1 MSQNYAAFPFNIYQN
16 KEDIFIDKLKVTLIR
31 SVIGRPQNQRDI
43 VKGLGLGRVNSSV
56 VVPDNAAMRGAIRK
70 INHLVDV
77 ELAK

>member
-1 MSQNYAAFPFNIYQN
+1 MAN
-16 KEDIFIDKLKVTLIR
+16 LKVTLVR

-56 VVPDNAAMRGAIRK
+56 VVPDNAAMRCVIRK
-70 INHLVDV
+70 INHLLDV

>member
-1 MSQNYAAFPFNIYQN
+1 MAN
-16 KEDIFIDKLKVTLIR
+16 LKVTLVR

-43 VKGLGLGRVNSSV
+43 VKGLGLGRINISV
-56 VVPDNAAMRGAIRK
+56 VVPDNAAMRGVIRK

>member
-1 MSQNYAAFPFNIYQN
+1 MAN
-16 KEDIFIDKLKVTLIR
+16 LKVTLVR

-56 VVPDNAAMRGAIRK
+56 VVPYNAAMRGVIRK

>member
-1 MSQNYAAFPFNIYQN
+1 MA
-16 KEDIFIDKLKVTLIR
+16 ELKITLKK
-31 SVIGRPQNQRDI
+31 SLIGRPQNQRDI

>member
-1 MSQNYAAFPFNIYQN
+1 MAQ
-16 KEDIFIDKLKVTLIR
+16 LKVTLVR
-31 SVIGRPQNQRDI
+31 SVIGRPQKQREI

>member
-1 MSQNYAAFPFNIYQN
+1 M
-16 KEDIFIDKLKVTLIR
+16 DKLKVTLIR
-31 SVIGRPQNQRDI
+31 SVIGGPQNHRDI

>member
-1 MSQNYAAFPFNIYQN
+1 M
-16 KEDIFIDKLKVTLIR
+16 DKLKVTLIR

-56 VVPDNAAMRGAIRK
+56 GGPDNAAMRGAIRK

>member
-1 MSQNYAAFPFNIYQN
+1 M
-16 KEDIFIDKLKVTLIR
+16 DKLKVTLIR

-56 VVPDNAAMRGAIRK
+56 VFPDNAAMRGAIRK

>member
-1 MSQNYAAFPFNIYQN
+1 M
-16 KEDIFIDKLKVTLIR
+16 DKLKVTLIR

-56 VVPDNAAMRGAIRK
+56 VVHDNAAMRGAIRK

>member
-1 MSQNYAAFPFNIYQN
+1 M
-16 KEDIFIDKLKVTLIR
+16 DKLKVTLIR

-56 VVPDNAAMRGAIRK
+56 VVPDNAAMRSAIRK

>member
-1 MSQNYAAFPFNIYQN
+1 M
-16 KEDIFIDKLKVTLIR
+16 DKLKVTLIR

-56 VVPDNAAMRGAIRK
+56 VVPDNAIRK

>member
-1 MSQNYAAFPFNIYQN
+1 MAQ
-16 KEDIFIDKLKVTLIR
+16 LKVTLVR
-31 SVIGRPQNQRDI
+31 SVIGRPQKQREI

-56 VVPDNAAMRGAIRK
+56 VIPDNVAMRGAIRK

>member
-1 MSQNYAAFPFNIYQN
+1 MAN
-16 KEDIFIDKLKVTLIR
+16 LKVTLVR

-56 VVPDNAAMRGAIRK
+56 VVPDNAAMRGVIRN

>member
-1 MSQNYAAFPFNIYQN
+1 MAN
-16 KEDIFIDKLKVTLIR
+16 LKVTLVR
-31 SVIGRPQNQRDI
+31 SVIGRPQNQREI

-56 VVPDNAAMRGAIRK
+56 VVTDNAAMRGAIRK

>member
-1 MSQNYAAFPFNIYQN
+1 MAN
-16 KEDIFIDKLKVTLIR
+16 LKVTLVR

-56 VVPDNAAMRGAIRK
+56 VVPDNAAMRGVIRK

-77 ELAK
+77 ELAKYSIFSLIRRCQPDEIT

>member
-1 MSQNYAAFPFNIYQN
+1 MAN
-16 KEDIFIDKLKVTLIR
+16 LKVTLVR
-31 SVIGRPQNQRDI
+31 SVIGRPQNQREI
-43 VKGLGLGRVNSSV
+43 VKGLGLGRVNSAV